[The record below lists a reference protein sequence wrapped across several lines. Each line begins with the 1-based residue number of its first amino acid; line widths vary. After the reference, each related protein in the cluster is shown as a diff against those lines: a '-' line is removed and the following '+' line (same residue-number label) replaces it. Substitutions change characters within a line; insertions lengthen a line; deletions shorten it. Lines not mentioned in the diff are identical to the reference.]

1 MSERRFG
8 VASVAAEPGTGAA
21 GRPAQAGQAAST
33 SLAARARGTVRFM
46 LRHPR
51 LMVGGALL
59 LMMTAAAVVAP
70 WLTPYDP
77 EAVNPQER
85 LLPPGDAHPM
95 GTDRYGRDVFSR
107 VVYGARTSLL
117 VGWSVM
123 LGVTL
128 LGGGLGLLA
137 SVSPRADRILMRVV
151 DGMMAFPDV
160 LLAIALMAVLGSNV
174 VNVIVALS
182 VVYTPRM
189 ARVVRAAALSVL
201 EEPYIEAARAAG
213 AASAR
218 VLWRHVLPGTIPAA
232 VVQATF
238 LFAYAVLAEA
248 ALSFLGVGAPPYVP
262 SWGNIINE
270 GQLYVRRAAWIA
282 VYPGVAVVLT
292 VLGLNMIGDDLRD
305 WLDPRMRSER
315 EKN

>member
-1 MSERRFG
+1 
-8 VASVAAEPGTGAA
+8 
-21 GRPAQAGQAAST
+21 
-33 SLAARARGTVRFM
+33 M

-85 LLPPGDAHPM
+85 LLPPGEAHPM

-174 VNVIVALS
+174 VNVIAALT

-213 AASAR
+213 AAPAR

-270 GQLYVRRAAWIA
+270 GQLYVRRAAWI
-282 VYPGVAVVLT
+282 VIYPGVAVVLT

>member
-1 MSERRFG
+1 MLLMT
-8 VASVAAEPGTGAA
+8 VVAA
-21 GRPAQAGQAAST
+21 
-33 SLAARARGTVRFM
+33 F
-46 LRHPR
+46 
-51 LMVGGALL
+51 
-59 LMMTAAAVVAP
+59 AP

-77 EAVNPQER
+77 ESVNPQER
-85 LLPPGDAHPM
+85 LLPPGEAHPM

-123 LGVTL
+123 VGVTL

-137 SVSPRADRILMRVV
+137 SSSHRADRTLMRVV
-151 DGMMAFPDV
+151 DGLMAFPDV

-174 VNVIVALS
+174 VNVIAALT

-213 AASAR
+213 ATSAR
-218 VLWRHVLPGTIPAA
+218 VLWRHVLPGAIPSAA
-232 VVQATF
+232 VQATF

-270 GQLYVRRAAWIA
+270 GQLYVRRAPWI
-282 VYPGVAVVLT
+282 VTYPGVAVVLT

-305 WLDPRMRSER
+305 WLDPRLRSKQDKR
-315 EKN
+315 